1 MNPRRVAA
9 VARRIAEGFRRD
21 RRSLALLVVAP
32 LVIVAL
38 LGWVLRD
45 QKSTVVDLGVVNE
58 AGAIGTRIT
67 DALKTATVNA
77 PNGVSFVET
86 DDSEA
91 VARD

>member
-1 MNPRRVAA
+1 MNPRRVGA

-45 QKSTVVDLGVVNE
+45 QKQASVEILVVND
-58 AGAIGTRIT
+58 AGPPKST
-67 DALKTATVNA
+67 ALL
-77 PNGVSFVET
+77 
-86 DDSEA
+86 
-91 VARD
+91 